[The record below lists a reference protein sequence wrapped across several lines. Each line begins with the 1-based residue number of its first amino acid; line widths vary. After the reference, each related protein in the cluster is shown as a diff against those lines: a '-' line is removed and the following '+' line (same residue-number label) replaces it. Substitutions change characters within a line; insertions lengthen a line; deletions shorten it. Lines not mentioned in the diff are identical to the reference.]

1 MQQASVSPPLT
12 GTLPVSGAN
21 HNNGVPPARRPY
33 LYVGQLSPQVNDLI
47 LKEIFGSI
55 GPVLSTKIV
64 ADRNIHQPGSLNYGF
79 VEFADL
85 LSAETALQTLN
96 GRRLYDADIKV
107 DWAASSLTQSGDPN
121 GLSGV
126 GKENTSHHF
135 HIFVGDLAP
144 EINEHMLRQSFQS
157 FPTLS
162 EARVMWDVSS
172 GKSRGYGFVAFRERT
187 DAEQAIATMN
197 GEWLG
202 SRAIRVNWANQKG
215 NGNQNPAQSM
225 LASQHLFQNQNRSA
239 AVAAALG
246 GMGAIGLGATSMPP
260 TGGAASGTPIS
271 FEQALAGS
279 APHNTT
285 VYVGNIPPFA
295 TQNDLI
301 PLFSQYGYIVEIRM
315 QADRGFAFVKL
326 DSHENAASA
335 IVNLAGQI
343 ACGRPIKC
351 GWGKDRNESAMLSAL
366 RQGMQLSGYGS
377 VVSIFCLHKAWLMF
391 RLGTSSGDFWHAS
404 IWVSY
409 RGFCVRLPGPE
420 SRQRNGAWN

>member
-21 HNNGVPPARRPY
+21 HNNGVPPVRRPY

-144 EINEHMLRQSFQS
+144 EINDHMLRQSFQS

-225 LASQHLFQNQNRSA
+225 LASH
-239 AVAAALG
+239 
-246 GMGAIGLGATSMPP
+246 T
-260 TGGAASGTPIS
+260 
-271 FEQALAGS
+271 
-279 APHNTT
+279 
-285 VYVGNIPPFA
+285 
-295 TQNDLI
+295 D
-301 PLFSQYGYIVEIRM
+301 
-315 QADRGFAFVKL
+315 
-326 DSHENAASA
+326 
-335 IVNLAGQI
+335 
-343 ACGRPIKC
+343 
-351 GWGKDRNESAMLSAL
+351 
-366 RQGMQLSGYGS
+366 
-377 VVSIFCLHKAWLMF
+377 
-391 RLGTSSGDFWHAS
+391 
-404 IWVSY
+404 
-409 RGFCVRLPGPE
+409 
-420 SRQRNGAWN
+420 